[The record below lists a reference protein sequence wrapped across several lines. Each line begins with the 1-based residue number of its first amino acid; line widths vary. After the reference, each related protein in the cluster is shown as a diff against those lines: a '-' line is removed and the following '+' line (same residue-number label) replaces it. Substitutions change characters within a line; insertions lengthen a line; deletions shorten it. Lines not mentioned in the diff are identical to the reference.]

1 MVERLRNG
9 PLRVEDVD
17 TTELLLGMVLVFL
30 SFLMPLLF
38 NIQSFPV
45 PRYVSEALAHRE
57 QTALMTAALLLV
69 GLNALR
75 CLPHYIGAF
84 FLSESISI
92 TWCGKRAE
100 GFNAVITILLLRMV
114 YGMIELLHG
123 VHYDF
128 GIPAVL
134 CACAGI
140 FFQNLHYEYIS
151 RTKKAMVIAI
161 FLTAFQFFDVMPVM
175 DALPVGRGELSQ
187 DIKLTARVLGNEGL
201 LNIVGM
207 VGIVLFFLFGVLI
220 FFQLRAENALRAL
233 NVLEEQNASI
243 RTEVQINEMKNRTYQ
258 EMQYL
263 VHDLKSPLTA
273 LQTLVGVLKMESE
286 AEHREHDT
294 AYLTRIEENVEQMS
308 RMISEILYEDQCSP
322 ITTEKLVRIAL
333 AQVSTSDY
341 AAYIRV
347 RNDAP
352 KKVVRVNH
360 VLFPRALV
368 NLLQNAAQAVSDRA
382 RPRIQLRVEA
392 ADGSV
397 RFTVADNGVGIS
409 PERRES
415 VWQHG
420 VSSTASSGLGLAF
433 VRSVVERL
441 GGTAEIEGHSK
452 VGTEITLTIP
462 EEETE

>member
-1 MVERLRNG
+1 MREKLKKLQLSVEKVDS
-9 PLRVEDVD
+9 VELVVGV
-17 TTELLLGMVLVFL
+17 TLLFT
-30 SFLMPLLF
+30 SQLMPLFF
-38 NIQSFPV
+38 NMHTFPIR
-45 PRYVSEALAHRE
+45 RYLLEALLQDE
-57 QTALMTAALLLV
+57 KTFLMTAALLLV
-69 GLNALR
+69 VLNVLRAIPHYVGAFFVGESIGFTWRGKKVELLNAL
-75 CLPHYIGAF
+75 LTI
-84 FLSESISI
+84 
-92 TWCGKRAE
+92 
-100 GFNAVITILLLRMV
+100 VILRIA
-114 YGMIELLHG
+114 YRLIFALHG
-123 VHYDF
+123 VHLDF

-134 CACAGI
+134 TSCAGI
-140 FFQNLHYEYIS
+140 LFQAMNYKYIS
-151 RTKKAMVIAI
+151 RTKKALLVSI
-161 FLTAFQFFDVMPVM
+161 FLTAFQFLDVMPAM
-175 DALPVGRGELSQ
+175 NFLPVGRGETSQ
-187 DIKLTARVLGNEGL
+187 DIKIAAAVLDAEGL
-201 LNIVGM
+201 INMIGV
-207 VGIVLFFLFGVLI
+207 VGILLFLLFGILI
-220 FFQLRAENALRAL
+220 FFQLRVENALREL
-233 NVLEEQNASI
+233 STLREQNEAI
-243 RTEVQINEMKNRTYQ
+243 RMRVQINEMKNRTYQ

-322 ITTEKLVRIAL
+322 ITTEELVRIAL